1 MRSTRFSPLCTLAC
15 AAVLITTASFD
26 ADAALLTQSS
36 VAEVS
41 NYVDGDWEN
50 ISHTTDVY
58 AGGFDLFDS
67 ALGQLTDVR
76 ISFTTTV
83 TGDYRLTNNT
93 EFDGPFDF
101 HSSYG
106 YHFGAFSNGAT
117 GVATGSSD
125 CDLSGQLAAQSFRL
139 VHCESSAFSNELTFS
154 GADLSHFIGSVG
166 HSYFTL
172 EATAF
177 NHSDFYV
184 GVPIGP
190 NYPYTTGLV
199 EVTSL
204 ITLTYIYDSVAEV
217 PEPLA
222 ILLGAGLFGFPLLRR
237 KKAAR

>member
-41 NYVDGDWEN
+41 TYSDGDMIAE
-50 ISHTTDVY
+50 SDTTEVV
-58 AGGFDLFDS
+58 AGFDLFDS

-93 EFDGPFDF
+93 EFDGSFSFD
-101 HSSYG
+101 SSYG

-117 GVATGSSD
+117 GVATGSSH

-139 VHCESSAFSNELTFS
+139 VHCESSAFSDELTFS
-154 GADLSHFIGSVG
+154 GAALNDFIGNDF
-166 HSYFTL
+166 FTL
-172 EATAF
+172 QGTAWNSSQF
-177 NHSDFYV
+177 MV
-184 GVPIGP
+184 GVPQGP
-190 NYPYTTGLV
+190 EYPYVTGLV